1 MTFYLNRFFF
11 NFHIKIDNKS
21 FLKKKWLEKGISQ
34 ICVLVKENGKF
45 LQFNEM
51 YQLNV
56 CVLEHYGVIMI
67 HILLN
72 KQLQERQQL
81 YLYM

>member
-1 MTFYLNRFFF
+1 M
-11 NFHIKIDNKS
+11 
-21 FLKKKWLEKGISQ
+21 
-34 ICVLVKENGKF
+34 KENGKF

-81 YLYM
+81 YLAIRVVLYHMFDAI